1 MSVVS
6 TTTQIY
12 NNEGLS
18 SCSSS
23 SMVLSF
29 TLVVTND
36 HPMPEISPT
45 KGALKSCFNLYL
57 RHPLGEK

>member
-36 HPMPEISPT
+36 HPSAFDNRPSNDF
-45 KGALKSCFNLYL
+45 SCNV
-57 RHPLGEK
+57 RTAVH